1 MKIDKQEI
9 IEELMDE
16 KKDLESLDAAM
27 KYLDYNFDS
36 SINDPVVYRDYLVSI
51 YQIIRCLKFEN
62 SNTWWNLNLLIRLQ
76 NLSVTTNNM
85 ISTELIR
92 RYVEYR
98 NEAVEYIGVD
108 KLKIIIDAL
117 PSYMNNCFS
126 LAFQNAKKDNGPDK
140 LWNAILNM
148 KAISDQTNL
157 GLSIDYVPMDK
168 AKERVRV

>member
-51 YQIIRCLKFEN
+51 YQIIRCLKFKN

-76 NLSVTTNNM
+76 NFSVTSNNM

-108 KLKIIIDAL
+108 KLKIIIDSL
-117 PSYMNNCFS
+117 PSYMNNRFS
-126 LAFQNAKKDNGPDK
+126 LAFQKAKKDNGSDK

-148 KAISDQTNL
+148 KAISDQTDL
-157 GLSIDYVPMDK
+157 GLDVEYK
-168 AKERVRV
+168 QERKSNMKVIS

>member
-51 YQIIRCLKFEN
+51 YQIIHCQNIKN
-62 SNTWWNLNLLIRLQ
+62 SNTWWNLNSLIRLQ
-76 NLSVTTNNM
+76 NLSVTTNN
-85 ISTELIR
+85 IIARELIR
-92 RYVEYR
+92 RYFEYR
-98 NEAVEYIGVD
+98 NKAFEYVSAD
-108 KLKIIIDAL
+108 KLEIIMDSL
-117 PSYMNNCFS
+117 PSYSNNHFS
-126 LAFQNAKKDNGPDK
+126 IAFQKAKRDNGPYEFWD
-140 LWNAILNM
+140 AILNM

-157 GLSIDYVPMDK
+157 GLSVDYVPMDK
-168 AKERVRV
+168 AKEKVRV